1 MGELRCGCAKLE
13 VETGRWKGVAREDRI
28 CSLCKEDMGDESHF
42 LTSCEA
48 LKDERFDLEQFLN
61 YEDENFDSN
70 VVMRRLHEKPI
81 ARIVMNM
88 WNRRVELL

>member
-1 MGELRCGCAKLE
+1 MRA
-13 VETGRWKGVAREDRI
+13 I
-28 CSLCKEDMGDESHF
+28 SSHPVRP
-42 LTSCEA
+42 A

-61 YEDENFDSN
+61 YEDENLNLN
-70 VVMRRLHEKPI
+70 VVMIRLHKKSI